1 MAKEIAGY
9 VKLQIKGG
17 QANPAPPV
25 GPALG
30 QRGINIMEFCKAFN
44 EKTKAFMGK
53 PVPVVITVYKDK
65 KFDFIIKS
73 PPASHFIREAAKLKS
88 GYWSKRIIMKKKS
101 KRYREILKS
110 LIKDNK
116 ITTKEV
122 LDLVKKNSTTKF
134 DESIDVSLR
143 INLKQTKGGDLSL
156 RTIVNLPNGS
166 GKKNKVAVLCEADK
180 VDLAKKSGAD
190 VVGSDDLIEKI
201 ASGKFDFTKLICTP
215 AMMSK
220 IGKHGKVLGPKGL
233 MPNPKLGTVSADIAK
248 AVKDIK
254 TGLVEI
260 RNDKDGN
267 LSSTIG
273 RKSFSTDKL
282 LENYNHFIES
292 VKKEKPDNIKGEFI
306 KSSFITSTMGVSF
319 KVGVK

>member
-1 MAKEIAGY
+1 
-9 VKLQIKGG
+9 
-17 QANPAPPV
+17 
-25 GPALG
+25 
-30 QRGINIMEFCKAFN
+30 
-44 EKTKAFMGK
+44 
-53 PVPVVITVYKDK
+53 
-65 KFDFIIKS
+65 
-73 PPASHFIREAAKLKS
+73 
-88 GYWSKRIIMKKKS
+88 MKKKS
-101 KRYREILKS
+101 KRYKEISKS
-110 LIKDNK
+110 LMKDDKIK
-116 ITTKEV
+116 TKEI

-156 RTIVNLPNGS
+156 RTVVNLPNGS

-180 VDLAKKSGAD
+180 VDLAKKAGAD
-190 VVGSDDLIEKI
+190 VAGSDDLIEKI

-233 MPNPKLGTVSADIAK
+233 MPNPKLGTVSTDIAK